1 MRSENEMNTVNA
13 NVVIARRVL
22 HRLNSGDL
30 VRKTARPVLAASETS
45 TGSVKALNGVARSV
59 IESLQSGGV
68 FKGTVV
74 SHATVDGVE
83 AARVAIELPMIGQRQ
98 VMVRDDREL
107 RIGEQVAIECV
118 PIECVP
124 NVSKPSRYVFRM
136 ANGALSPAMGKAT
149 SRQ

>member
-1 MRSENEMNTVNA
+1 MRTENEMCSVNA
-13 NVVIARRVL
+13 NVVIARRALDSLQSRDV
-22 HRLNSGDL
+22 
-30 VRKTARPVLAASETS
+30 VRETPRPAVAAGEAS

-118 PIECVP
+118 PD
-124 NVSKPSRYVFRM
+124 VSKPSRYVFRM

>member
-1 MRSENEMNTVNA
+1 MNTVNT
-13 NVVIARRVL
+13 NVVIAKRAL
-22 HRLNSGDL
+22 DRLNSGDL

-59 IESLQSGGV
+59 IESLQSGAV
-68 FKGTVV
+68 FEGTVV

-118 PIECVP
+118 PS
-124 NVSKPSRYVFRM
+124 VSKPSRYVFRM
-136 ANGALSPAMGKAT
+136 ANGTPSPMGKAT

>member
-13 NVVIARRVL
+13 NVVIAKRAL
-22 HRLNSGDL
+22 DRLNSGDL
-30 VRKTARPVLAASETS
+30 VRETARPILAASETS

-59 IESLQSGGV
+59 IESLQSGAV
-68 FKGTVV
+68 FEGTVV

-98 VMVRDDREL
+98 VLVRDDQDL
-107 RIGEQVAIECV
+107 RIGEQVT
-118 PIECVP
+118 IECVP